1 MITQLRLINWK
12 SFDDATLFIDR
23 VTVLIGTN
31 ASGKSNALDALLFL
45 KRITSGLS
53 LTGALQGEQGLSAM
67 RGGLEWACLDK
78 GASFTIEAH
87 IDGQDGRTE
96 YVYRINCRVH
106 EKRCDLASES
116 LQRLKYRSVHRS
128 NNGKPSGSIF
138 LFQTDPCADDAAS
151 ITARLYNEKRGAP
164 RPSLRSVSV
173 LRQLSQQQVRKEI
186 EAGVQEVLR
195 AFQGIFVLDP
205 IPAHMRDF
213 KPMSDE
219 LESDASNIAGVIAAL
234 PPERRR
240 HLEKELSR
248 YGKRL
253 PERDIRR
260 IYAEPVGKFKTDAM
274 LYCDEQWG
282 KGDQVSSVDARGMS
296 DGTLRFLAI
305 LTALQTRPEGS
316 LLVVEEVDNGLHPSR
331 VGLLLEMLT
340 KIGEARGVD
349 VLVTTHNPA
358 FLDAAGP
365 EMVPFITVSHRDPS
379 TGHSRLT
386 LLEDIAQLPKLL
398 AIGPVG
404 TLSSAGRIEKALAT
418 QE

>member
-1 MITQLRLINWK
+1 MITELRLIRWK
-12 SFDDATLFIDR
+12 SFGDATLYVDR

-31 ASGKSNALDALLFL
+31 ASGKSNALDALRFL
-45 KRITSGLS
+45 KRISEGLS
-53 LTGALQGEQGLSAM
+53 LTGALQGEQSLPAM
-67 RGGLEWACLDK
+67 RGGLEWVCLNK
-78 GASFTIEAH
+78 EGTFTIEVRVEGE
-87 IDGQDGRTE
+87 DRRTV
-96 YVYRINCRVH
+96 YVYRLECIVQEN
-106 EKRCDLASES
+106 RCDLASES
-116 LQRLKYRSVHRS
+116 LQRFRYRTVKRS
-128 NNGKPSGSIF
+128 KDAKPYSIY
-138 LFQTDPCADDAAS
+138 LFQTDPCANDAAS
-151 ITARLYNEKRGAP
+151 ITARLYNEKRGTP

-173 LRQLSQQQVRKEI
+173 LRQLSQQPTRKEI
-186 EAGVQEVLR
+186 EEGLREVLR

-205 IPAHMRDF
+205 IPAHMRQYS
-213 KPMSDE
+213 PMSDE
-219 LESDASNIAGVIAAL
+219 LEPDASNIAGVIAAL
-234 PPERRR
+234 APERQQR
-240 HLEKELSR
+240 LERLLST
-248 YGKRL
+248 YGSRL

-260 IYAEPVGKFKTDAM
+260 IYAESVGKFHTDAM

-282 KGDQVSSVDARGMS
+282 ADDAVTSVDARGMS

-365 EMVPFITVSHRDPS
+365 EMVPFITVSHRDAR

-398 AIGPVG
+398 ASGPVG
-404 TLSSAGRIEKALAT
+404 TLSSAGRIEKALAV
-418 QE
+418 EE